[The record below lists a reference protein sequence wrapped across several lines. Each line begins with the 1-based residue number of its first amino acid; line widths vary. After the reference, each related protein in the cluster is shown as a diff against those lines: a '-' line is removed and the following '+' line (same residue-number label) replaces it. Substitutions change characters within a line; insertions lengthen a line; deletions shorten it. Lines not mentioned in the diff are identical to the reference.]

1 MYVLFNLYRECYER
15 ALQIFQQA
23 YGHKHSAVAAVLNN
37 LGNIWN
43 DLGDPAKSKELYEE
57 ALAIWEE
64 LYGPDHPEV
73 SHSVKAAWRTM
84 GTCVMCQLIVSPV
97 AVGQW
102 LRCAVG
108 IVCEVH
114 FIVSLTSVCL

>member
-1 MYVLFNLYRECYER
+1 MYVLLNLYREYYER
-15 ALQIFQQA
+15 ALQIYQQA
-23 YGHKHSAVAAVLNN
+23 HGHKHNVAAVLNN
-37 LGNIWN
+37 LGNTWS
-43 DLGDPAKSKELYEE
+43 DLGNFAKSKELYEE
-57 ALAIWEE
+57 TLAIEE
-64 LYGPDHPEV
+64 EIYGPDHPEV